1 MELNHDCVRDTLLAI
16 EKYVQV
22 EKVYEISNLYG
33 TPELSKYE
41 FPEVWYVLLT
51 LFDAG
56 FITTYKNERPRTFLN
71 HRTVSNITGITFKG
85 HEYLDNIRD
94 PKVWKE
100 TKHTVLKTVASASL
114 SIFSAVASKIVS
126 SKLGL

>member
-1 MELNHDCVRDTLLAI
+1 M
-16 EKYVQV
+16 
-22 EKVYEISNLYG
+22 
-33 TPELSKYE
+33 
-41 FPEVWYVLLT
+41 
-51 LFDAG
+51 
-56 FITTYKNERPRTFLN
+56 
-71 HRTVSNITGITFKG
+71 SNITGITFKG